1 MFRYNSQ
8 HTGVAISTIT
18 LPLTLQ
24 WSFETG
30 DVLMS
35 SPAVSGD
42 RLFVGS
48 YALVAATGKKLWE
61 FQTEGPVTTSPAVSG
76 DLVFVGSY
84 EMNIYALN
92 AATGKKLW
100 EFQTD
105 N

>member
-1 MFRYNSQ
+1 MFRCNPQ
-8 HTGVAISTIT
+8 HTGVTTSAIT
-18 LPLTLQ
+18 LPLTPK
-24 WSFETG
+24 WSFQAG
-30 DVLMS
+30 NVLMS

-48 YALVAATGKKLWE
+48 YALRAATGKKLWE

-84 EMNIYALN
+84 EMKIYALN
-92 AATGKKLW
+92 AATGKKVW

>member
-1 MFRYNSQ
+1 M
-8 HTGVAISTIT
+8 AISTIT
-18 LPLTLQ
+18 LPLTQQ
-24 WSFETG
+24 WSFEVG

-42 RLFVGS
+42 RLFVDS

-61 FQTEGPVTTSPAVSG
+61 FQTEGIVTTSPAVSAG
-76 DLVFVGSY
+76 MVFVGSY
-84 EMNIYALN
+84 EMKIYGLDN
-92 AATGKKLW
+92 ATGKKLW